1 MTNNDVDVSAGYVKE
16 LLEFA
21 LCQRPLTIG
30 RVHNRTVN
38 EHWNRSEVM
47 TVRSHHLTLVASGE
61 ASFHING
68 QTVILRRGTMLFTS
82 PRCEQTYGYAPGEPP
97 TVLTVRFDPQT
108 RHGDTVHPTPPPQG
122 CYLAVTPNKSTA
134 FPELMEHLFRCWIR
148 RVDPIADRAACWTLQ
163 SLLWALYEES
173 FQTNS
178 GSQDLLMEDV
188 QMMLDSDPEG
198 EGSIADLARQVGLSA
213 GHFSR
218 RFHRHSGV
226 TAKSYQFQSRMRH
239 ARDLLQEE
247 GLSVKEVAAR
257 LGYSDPFVFSRQF
270 KKIWGV
276 PPSKL

>member
-1 MTNNDVDVSAGYVKE
+1 MTNFDPEESTRYVRE
-16 LLEFA
+16 LLEFV
-21 LCQRPLTIG
+21 LSQSSLTIG

-38 EHWNRSEVM
+38 EHWGRSEVM
-47 TVRSHHLTLVASGE
+47 TVRSHHLTLVASGV
-61 ASFHING
+61 ATFHING
-68 QTVILRRGTMLFTS
+68 ETVILRRGTMLFTS
-82 PRCEQTYGYAPGEPP
+82 PKCEQTYGYDPGEPP
-97 TVLTVRFDPQT
+97 TVLTVRFDPQA
-108 RHGDTVHPTPPPQG
+108 HHADMVLPQPPPHG
-122 CYLAVTPNKSTA
+122 CYFAVTPNKNTA
-134 FPELMEHLFRCWIR
+134 FLELMEQLFRCWIR
-148 RVDPIADRAACWTLQ
+148 RTDPIADRAACWTLQ

-173 FQTNS
+173 FQTHS
-178 GSQDLLMEDV
+178 GSWDLLMEDV

-198 EGSIADLARQVGLSA
+198 ERSIADLARQVGLSA

-218 RFHRHSGV
+218 RFHRHAGI

-239 ARDLLQEE
+239 ARDLLHEE